1 MPHLVQLNHPIVHD
15 FMRQLR
21 DETTTTAVFR
31 RLTAALGTLLAYEAT
46 RDFETHEAAVT
57 TPLTATVGKKLTQP
71 ITIVPILRAGLGLAD
86 GVLSLLP
93 EAQVGHLG
101 MARDE
106 ETHEPA
112 SYYANLPDN
121 ASDGPVLI
129 TDPMLATGGS
139 AASAVAWLKAR
150 GCSNLKLLSI
160 IAAPEG
166 IERMHTEHPDVELF
180 VAVVDEQLNE
190 QAYIVPGL
198 GDAGDRLY
206 GTH

>member
-1 MPHLVQLNHPIVHD
+1 VPHLVQLNHPIVHD
-15 FMRQLR
+15 FTRQLR
-21 DETTTTAVFR
+21 DQGTTTAAFR
-31 RLTAALGTLLAYEAT
+31 RLTTALGTLLAYEAT
-46 RDFETHEAAVT
+46 RDLAVHEVSVT
-57 TPLTATVGKKLTQP
+57 TPLTETVGKKLTQP

-106 ETHEPA
+106 QTHQPA

-121 ASDGPVLI
+121 ASNGPVLI

-139 AASAVAWLKAR
+139 ASSAVAWLKAR
-150 GCSNLKLLSI
+150 GCSDLKLLSV
-160 IAAPEG
+160 IASPEG
-166 IERMHTEHPDVELF
+166 IERMHTEHPDVKLF
-180 VAVVDEQLNE
+180 VAVVDEKLND

-206 GTH
+206 GTN